1 MYHSFIIH
9 HHMHNNHLGYI
20 LTTAIPINIKGEVK
34 SFFLFH
40 HWVRIRQTK
49 TSFNRQ
55 FSPKR
60 PEVGQI
66 FILRSNFDQN
76 KDHMTSKQVRGPSK
90 NWHPASEGTLKT
102 DIQQVRGPSSNNRVF
117 FLLKHP
123 YVTLEPLLGKGY
135 KITGCFFFFK
145 LSNWPLNKIS
155 ESNCRAATGVLIN
168 IAQKQ
173 KLQNID
179 QNICNIDHTA
189 L

>member
-1 MYHSFIIH
+1 MKLYTNALCTQKHWCPLGTIQICSVHS
-9 HHMHNNHLGYI
+9 NCSALQGAQQQT
-20 LTTAIPINIKGEVK
+20 LKGEVK

-155 ESNCRAATGVLIN
+155 ESNCKIQGI
-168 IAQKQ
+168 
-173 KLQNID
+173 
-179 QNICNIDHTA
+179 
-189 L
+189 

>member
-1 MYHSFIIH
+1 MVWAIWGLPKCRKFTCCGHTFQG
-9 HHMHNNHLGYI
+9 NWLLLI
-20 LTTAIPINIKGEVK
+20 LMMVSTQRDVKGEVK

-76 KDHMTSKQVRGPSK
+76 KDHMTSKQVRGPYK

-102 DIQQVRGPSSNNRVF
+102 DIQQVRGPSSNNKHSNHRRLKIGGSGKQKNFLSF
-117 FLLKHP
+117 F
-123 YVTLEPLLGKGY
+123 
-135 KITGCFFFFK
+135 CD
-145 LSNWPLNKIS
+145 
-155 ESNCRAATGVLIN
+155 VLWIPN
-168 IAQKQ
+168 IAE
-173 KLQNID
+173 
-179 QNICNIDHTA
+179 
-189 L
+189 